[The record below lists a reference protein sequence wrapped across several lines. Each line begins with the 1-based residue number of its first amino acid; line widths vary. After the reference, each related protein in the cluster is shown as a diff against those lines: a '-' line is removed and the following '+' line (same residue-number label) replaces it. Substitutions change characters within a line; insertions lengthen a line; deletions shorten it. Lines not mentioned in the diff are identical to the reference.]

1 VKLRT
6 VAPAEAGA
14 GMTGALAGVTLLLAA
29 CGSAGPPVKSE
40 VLTPAPATPS
50 KEFFVEKADV
60 RSRETGDDAW
70 RRNQEYGRQ
79 LSQSLRD
86 ALTAAGKNIAPPP
99 ALVIRPQ
106 IYLAW
111 EDPPRKNGVSQ
122 GEKARVEIVL
132 QLVDP
137 ETRAVRYSTLTK
149 CNIATGALLHAS
161 EDDRDLNVSRAIDK
175 AVENFVS
182 RL

>member
-1 VKLRT
+1 
-6 VAPAEAGA
+6 
-14 GMTGALAGVTLLLAA
+14 MTLLLAA
-29 CGSAGPPVKSE
+29 CGSAGPAVKSE
-40 VLTPAPATPS
+40 VLTPPLATTATAIT
-50 KEFFVEKADV
+50 EFFVEKADV

-70 RRNQEYGRQ
+70 RRNQDYGRQ

-86 ALTAAGKNIAPPP
+86 ALTTGGKSIVPPP

-111 EDPPRKNGVSQ
+111 EDPPKKNGVAQ
-122 GEKARVEIVL
+122 GEKARIEIFL
-132 QLVDP
+132 QLIDP

-149 CNIATGALLHAS
+149 GNIAGGGLLRAG
-161 EDDRDLNVSRAIDK
+161 EDDRDLNVSRAIDR
-175 AVENFVS
+175 AVEDFMS